1 MTVKV
6 AEIKINT
13 EYITLGQL
21 LKKTG
26 LITNGGK
33 AKFFLTINEI
43 LVNGEPENR
52 RGKKLRAGD
61 EIIVNNN
68 KGFLISDGT

>member
-26 LITNGGK
+26 LITNGGE